1 MSHKIILISIKPKY
15 VEKILKGEK
24 TVEFRRRT
32 SSIKKGDQVFIYSS
46 SPQKALVGKFIVNE
60 VISDTVENLW
70 NLKGGEGCISY
81 EEFLKYYDGI
91 NRGYCLTFKTVTLFS
106 IPIKLET
113 LRSHILNFRVPQSW
127 RYLRT
132 DEVKMFENYH

>member
-24 TVEFRRRT
+24 TVEFRRRK

-70 NLKGGEGCISY
+70 NLKGEEGCISY
-81 EEFLKYYDGI
+81 EEFVKYYDGI
-91 NRGYCLTFKTVTLFS
+91 NLGYCLTFKTVTFFS
-106 IPIKLET
+106 IPIKLKT

-127 RYLRT
+127 RYLQT